1 MPQKKKKKKK
11 KTKKQKQSQTEE
23 AIYDFFFPPL
33 NRVDVS
39 VRASQI
45 CQEKRKQ
52 KQQMLKTKNNNDFA
66 KQKIQIRYTQRV
78 GWQGKRKRK
87 FSPFHRTRKAAY
99 DRGRMVVALS
109 FPRLFSS
116 LFFFFYFFF
125 NRRYIFPSTCGTR
138 LNNSLRHVFDP
149 SSQTP
154 CVALPL
160 SSKKK
165 KKGHRALYIYLFIS
179 VYVNSF
185 RPLTFCFLLA
195 FLKLFLSVFPMETQQ

>member
-1 MPQKKKKKKK
+1 MISPNRRFRFDTRSVWVGKVREKGNSLPSTAHAKRL
-11 KTKKQKQSQTEE
+11 TTEAE
-23 AIYDFFFPPL
+23 WL
-33 NRVDVS
+33 
-39 VRASQI
+39 
-45 CQEKRKQ
+45 
-52 KQQMLKTKNNNDFA
+52 LL
-66 KQKIQIRYTQRV
+66 
-78 GWQGKRKRK
+78 
-87 FSPFHRTRKAAY
+87 SPFPVY
-99 DRGRMVVALS
+99 
-109 FPRLFSS
+109 FPLFS
-116 LFFFFYFFF
+116 FFFYFFF

-185 RPLTFCFLLA
+185 RPFTFC
-195 FLKLFLSVFPMETQQ
+195 SY